1 MYLGLSLLFQ
11 GGYTVLSGMVG
22 VSEERGEMA
31 DGFAVFVV
39 YVIGGYDGGR

>member
-1 MYLGLSLLFQ
+1 MYLGMSLLLQ

-39 YVIGGYDGGR
+39 YVIGGCDGEW

>member
-31 DGFAVFVV
+31 EGFAVFVV
-39 YVIGGYDGGR
+39 YVIGGCGGEQ